1 MKIVNING
9 PINSGKSTVSKI
21 LVKLLPKAG
30 FVEVDELL
38 SDYEQDTLG
47 LDFKAGIAERL
58 KRLDVE
64 IQKQIAS
71 KQYDYIIFAYPM
83 TARNYSLWKKMVG
96 NNSLICITLSPSL
109 ENCLQN
115 RGTREL
121 KAFEISRIKEMYK
134 QEYHCPSNT
143 DLIVYNDNQKPEQTA
158 QEILEF
164 LL

>member
-1 MKIVNING
+1 MKIINING
-9 PINSGKSTVSKI
+9 PINSGKSTVSKR
-21 LVKLLPKAG
+21 LVKLLPKSV
-30 FVEVDELL
+30 FIEVDELL
-38 SDYEQDTLG
+38 SDDEQSALE

-64 IQKQIAS
+64 VKKYITS

-83 TARNYSLWKKMVG
+83 TAKNYSLWKKMVG
-96 NNSLICITLSPSL
+96 NSSLICITLSPSL

-121 KAFEISRIKEMYK
+121 TVSEISRIKEMYR
-134 QEYHCPSNT
+134 QEYHCPSNA
-143 DLIVYNDNQKPEQTA
+143 DLIVFNDNQTPEQTT

-164 LL
+164 LR